1 MEPTMADDAR
11 TQFVAE
17 LRVTADHLTHLQD
30 RLREGIIDLRRS
42 VGLGRI
48 AWGLRVQA
56 NGGVAFAPGGVR
68 RAIDTAVTLTTP
80 GNPGLFRVVLRA
92 GNSDRESLRVDSTPT
107 L

>member
-1 MEPTMADDAR
+1 MADDAR

-56 NGGVAFAPGGVR
+56 NGGVAIAPGVAFAPGGVR
-68 RAIDTAVTLTTP
+68 LAIATAVTLSAP
-80 GNPGLFRVVLRA
+80 GNPGLFRGVLRA
-92 GNSDRESLRVDSTPT
+92 GNSDREARRGLPT
-107 L
+107 